1 MLCSIY
7 DTHTQNNIREVM
19 NMSDHIIRGM
29 AANNQVRFF
38 AGTTK
43 DIVEEARR
51 IHNTSPV
58 ATAALGRL
66 LTAGALMGA
75 QCKNESDVLTLQIQ
89 CSGPI
94 GGITVTADAHSRVK
108 GYVNNPEVI
117 LHANEKGKLDVAKA
131 LDLGVLSVIKDI
143 GLKEPY
149 VGQTQLVSG
158 EIAEDLTYYF
168 ATSEQIP
175 TSVALGVLMERDN
188 TVKQAGGFIIQLMPF
203 ATEELIDTLEK
214 RLGDF
219 SSITAELDKGKEP
232 LDIIKDIFDGYDV
245 VVTDELPTSWYCNCS
260 KERYYNAVLSLGKKE
275 IANLLEE
282 GEPIEV
288 NCQFCNSHYT
298 FSTEEL
304 SDMLMQAASR

>member
-1 MLCSIY
+1 
-7 DTHTQNNIREVM
+7 
-19 NMSDHIIRGM
+19 MSDYIIRGM
-29 AANNQVRFF
+29 AADNQVRFF

-43 DIVEEARR
+43 EMVETARS

-94 GGITVTADAHSRVK
+94 GGLTVTADAQGNVK

-117 LHANEKGKLDVAKA
+117 LHANDKGKLDVAKA

-175 TSVALGVLMERDN
+175 TSVALGVLMERNN

-203 ATEELIDTLEK
+203 ASEELIDVLEK
-214 RLGDF
+214 RLADF
-219 SSITAELDKGKEP
+219 SSITSLLDKGMSP
-232 LDIIKDIFDGYDV
+232 MDIIKQIFEGYDV
-245 VVTDELPTSWYCNCS
+245 VITDEFPAKWSCNCS
-260 KERYYNAVLSLGKKE
+260 KERYYQAVLSLGKKE
-275 IANLLEE
+275 IANMLADN
-282 GEPIEV
+282 EPIEV
-288 NCQFCNSHYT
+288 NCQFCGSHYIFT
-298 FSTEEL
+298 TDDLQEMLL
-304 SDMLMQAASR
+304 SQP

>member
-1 MLCSIY
+1 
-7 DTHTQNNIREVM
+7 
-19 NMSDHIIRGM
+19 MSDHIIRGM

-304 SDMLMQAASR
+304 SDMLMKATSR